1 MSAPT
6 EFLPMNL
13 RPRPQ
18 APRPRTRRL
27 FESWIQAAALT
38 ALFLGGAF
46 LLAGWRLEV
55 VQVTSCPGLPPS
67 AQANLEGL
75 AGSWIPS
82 LDLETI
88 RQDVERWPG
97 VAGVA
102 VELKLP
108 STLRIQALPDEIC
121 ASVKMGRT
129 WRGVTCNGSISR
141 RLAEPWLPIFE
152 NFDLGE
158 TELRSALT
166 TGSRLSEGTA
176 GRLVSIRKITP
187 SDYEIT
193 FSDSVDTESLSVVRV
208 LPQGTSSELW
218 WKRAALSGHVPAW
231 ADLRLGH
238 RIVVRR
244 AG

>member
-6 EFLPMNL
+6 EFLPTNL
-13 RPRPQ
+13 RPSPQ
-18 APRPRTRRL
+18 APRPRTRRR
-27 FESWIQAAALT
+27 FDWWIQTLVLT
-38 ALFLGGAF
+38 AIILGAAT
-46 LLAGWRLEV
+46 LLARWRLDV
-55 VQVTSCPGLPPS
+55 VQITGVPGLPPS
-67 AQANLEGL
+67 VHVNLEGL
-75 AGSWIPS
+75 AGHWIPS

-102 VELKLP
+102 VELQLP

-121 ASVKMGRT
+121 ASVKIGRT

-141 RLAEPWLPIFE
+141 HLPEPWLPVFSD
-152 NFDLGE
+152 FDLDE
-158 TELRSALT
+158 TELRTALT
-166 TGSRLSEGTA
+166 TGSRLAEGTA

-187 SDYEIT
+187 SDYEVT
-193 FSDSVDTESLSVVRV
+193 FSDAVETENLSIVRV
-208 LPQGTSSELW
+208 LPRGSSAEKW
-218 WKRAALSGHVPAW
+218 WKRAALDGRAPAW
-231 ADLRLGH
+231 ADLRLDH